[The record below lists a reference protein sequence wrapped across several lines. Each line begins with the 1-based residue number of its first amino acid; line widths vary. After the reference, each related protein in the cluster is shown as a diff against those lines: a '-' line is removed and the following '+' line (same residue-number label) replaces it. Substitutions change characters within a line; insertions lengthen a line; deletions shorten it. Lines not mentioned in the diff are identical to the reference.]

1 MAVITISRQF
11 GAGERELGHRIAEK
25 LGYYYADEDNIER
38 VAVEA
43 NVSPDWMKSIETETG
58 GKLQQ
63 YISRLNPFR
72 QSLMERPLGD
82 KQRDIDGFKYIE
94 LMHTIITRIA
104 KEGNAVI
111 VGRGGQFV
119 LQDFEGAYHLLL
131 VADEEDRIRLVKTS
145 YNYSDSEAAGVV
157 KRMAKRRANLYSFF
171 GRKDYDDSTLYHLV
185 LNMSKL
191 SMKTA
196 EELIYDL
203 INQQKTLS
211 QN

>member
-1 MAVITISRQF
+1 MAIITISRQF
-11 GAGERELGHRIAEK
+11 GAGERELGHRIADK

-43 NVSPDWMKSIETETG
+43 NVSPDWMKSIEKETG

-63 YISRLNPFR
+63 YISKLNPFG

-82 KQRDIDGFKYIE
+82 KQQHIDGFKYVE

-104 KEGNAVI
+104 EEGNAVI
-111 VGRGGQFV
+111 VGRGGQYV
-119 LQDFEGAYHLLL
+119 LQDFEDAYHLLL
-131 VADEEDRIRLVKTS
+131 VADEKDRIRLVKTS
-145 YNYSDSEAAGVV
+145 YDFSDTEAVNVV
-157 KRMAKRRANLYSFF
+157 KRMAQRRANLYSFF
-171 GRKDYDDSTLYHLV
+171 GRKDYDDSTLYHMA

-191 SMKTA
+191 SMEAA

-203 INQQKTLS
+203 INR
-211 QN
+211 